1 MICHSFFLCWEFREI
16 LMDKRNLD
24 KYHRRLDEKRAE
36 IVRDFQKNMNYRKE
50 SVADDGTQDIADKAN
65 MAYNKE
71 FIFSLTDAERD
82 LLQLIEDAIKR
93 IDDSEFG
100 VCSSCSND
108 IKPTRLEAVPWA
120 KYCIN
125 CQELQE
131 QGLLE

>member
-1 MICHSFFLCWEFREI
+1 
-16 LMDKRNLD
+16 MDKKHLE
-24 KYHRRLDEKRAE
+24 KYRKKLLEKRHE
-36 IVRDFQKNMNYRKE
+36 IVADFQKNVNYRKE

-82 LLQLIEDAIKR
+82 QLQLIEEALARLD
-93 IDDSEFG
+93 EGVFG
-100 VCSSCSND
+100 VCSSCNSE
-108 IKPTRLEAVPWA
+108 IKASRLEAVPWA
-120 KYCIN
+120 KYCLN